1 MGDHIVRRE
10 PPTRP
15 SQRIERQPTAEL
27 PEQQLQQL
35 IHNPIDDDLES
46 ELELI
51 DAHPMVF
58 PESTPESLP
67 SVSAPRLAHTLRR
80 DLRSGPVPFVPSLP
94 PLPARAG
101 MSTLTMPRAQRPTTP
116 VTVMPRTEDS
126 ALSDAELP
134 STERPTMP
142 AIPRLA
148 VPAIAASDA
157 APRPAMTR
165 QALASIDA
173 APSEPPLVTATPGG
187 AVVRSARPARLAL
200 PIVLGL
206 LTFGTLALL
215 LLR

>member
-10 PPTRP
+10 PPTRR
-15 SQRIERQPTAEL
+15 SHRIERQPTAEL

-35 IHNPIDDDLES
+35 IHSPIDDDLDS

-58 PESTPESLP
+58 PDSTPESLP

-80 DLRSGPVPFVPSLP
+80 DLRSGLVPLVPSLP

-116 VTVMPRTEDS
+116 VTAMPRTEDP
-126 ALSDAELP
+126 ALSEAELP

-148 VPAIAASDA
+148 LPVISSSNVESHPATPHQ
-157 APRPAMTR
+157 AP
-165 QALASIDA
+165 ASIEI
-173 APSEPPLVTATPGG
+173 APGPPPLVAATPGE
-187 AVVRSARPARLAL
+187 AVVRGAGPARLAL
-200 PIVLGL
+200 LIVLVL

>member
-35 IHNPIDDDLES
+35 IHSPIDDDLES

-80 DLRSGPVPFVPSLP
+80 DLRSGPVPLVPSLP

-116 VTVMPRTEDS
+116 VTVMPRTEDPTFNE
-126 ALSDAELP
+126 AELP

-142 AIPRLA
+142 AIPRF
-148 VPAIAASDA
+148 VVSAIAASPA
-157 APRPAMTR
+157 APRPAMTG
-165 QALASIDA
+165 QALASLDT
-173 APSEPPLVTATPGG
+173 APSSPPLVTATPEE
-187 AVVRSARPARLAL
+187 AVVRGTGPARLAL
-200 PIVLGL
+200 LIVLVL